1 MSWLEAL
8 DLGARDWMRAW
19 WGSWWDPHIVELTAL
34 GGHTALTLLA
44 WFALGLLLVL
54 RRYQT
59 AAFVAIAVLG
69 GVLLVVGLKE
79 LVGRPRPDEPH
90 PLVRTPTSP
99 SFPSGHT
106 MNSSVIYLTLALV
119 ASAGIPLRRVR
130 AYILGW
136 SLVLVF
142 LIGLSRVYL
151 SVHWLTDV
159 LAGWLGG
166 LAWAL
171 ACRWVEDHW
180 LPLRRELRA
189 TRLAGEDGKA
199 E

>member
-1 MSWLEAL
+1 MLWLQAL
-8 DLGARDWMRAW
+8 DLGVRDWMRSW
-19 WGSWWDPHIVELTAL
+19 WGSWWDPYIVELTAL
-34 GGHTALTLLA
+34 GGQTALTLVGM
-44 WFALGLLLVL
+44 FALGLLLVL

-59 AAFVAIAVLG
+59 TCFVGIAVLG

-79 LVGRPRPDEPH
+79 LVGRARPDEPL
-90 PLVRTPTSP
+90 PLVRTPSSP

-119 ASAGIPLRRVR
+119 ASASIPRRRVR
-130 AYILGW
+130 AYIIGW

-151 SVHWLTDV
+151 NVHWLTDV
-159 LAGWLGG
+159 LAGWAGG

-189 TRLAGEDGKA
+189 ARAASEDGSA